1 MQWSSNPTMKCD
13 GAVLMERRRIDEFRG
28 ARPWWRVFFH
38 NEVRHNFGGMVPD
51 RCSPEKREI
60 TMRQDYNSQLLK
72 ELGRQRVAKGTKR
85 QWIADAQRAEQLVAK
100 LLPNNDYSF
109 DFISASVCGVRDFS
123 AGVET
128 QLGREWISDLLLLIE
143 DLSDASDL
151 HADSVGQ
158 PVHTVDELCKMHNVS
173 SKTVSRWRQQ
183 GLVSRKFIFD
193 GHRKRIGFLRSSV
206 DAFVRA
212 NPGKVSR
219 GERFSQ
225 MSEIDRREI
234 VEFARRLSNSG
245 YTQSEVAKRIAR
257 EFNRSAE
264 TVRYTI
270 RDYDRQNPTT
280 AVFPDKSTPLSEP
293 MKQRIYKEH
302 GEGKTIGHL
311 VRRYERSPA
320 TIYRVLGEMRA
331 KDLLALPLDFVDNL
345 EFHGRNAEKKIVA
358 EMPEPEVPTRRIKA
372 PAGVPGYMASLYDV
386 PLLTRAQEYH
396 LFRKYNYLKFRA
408 GKLRKTLNVAQPSA
422 KLMDQ
427 IEAIYAQAVATKN
440 QIVHANLRLVVSIA
454 KRHLKSQEEF
464 FQLISDGNMSLIRA
478 CEKFDYSRGN
488 KFSTYAS
495 WSIIKNFGRTIPGE
509 FKHRDRFRT
518 AGEELFLAAP
528 DERANWHAQ
537 VAEQKLLESQVG
549 AMLHH
554 LDDREQQI
562 IIRRFGLNHQEEPLT
577 LQEVGVLMG
586 VTKERIRQ
594 IEVRALNKLK
604 EAAALEKVDLPEAV

>member
-1 MQWSSNPTMKCD
+1 
-13 GAVLMERRRIDEFRG
+13 
-28 ARPWWRVFFH
+28 
-38 NEVRHNFGGMVPD
+38 
-51 RCSPEKREI
+51 
-60 TMRQDYNSQLLK
+60 MRQDYNSKLLK
-72 ELGRQRVAKGTKR
+72 EFCGQRLAKGTKK
-85 QWIADAQRAEQLVAK
+85 QWMGDAQRAEQLVAK
-100 LLPNNDYSF
+100 LSPKTDYGF
-109 DFISASVCGVRDFS
+109 DFISASVCGVRDFK
-123 AGVET
+123 AGLET
-128 QLGREWISDLLLLIE
+128 QSGKNWIADLLLLIE

-193 GHRKRIGFLRSSV
+193 GNRKRIGFLRSSV
-206 DAFVRA
+206 DQFVRL
-212 NPGKVSR
+212 NPEKVAR

-225 MSEIDRREI
+225 MSEYDRSEVI
-234 VEFARRLSNSG
+234 EFARRLAGSG
-245 YTQSEVAKRIAR
+245 YTQSEVAKKVAR
-257 EFNRSAE
+257 EINRSAE

-270 RDYDRQNPTT
+270 RDYDQQHPET
-280 AVFPDKSTPLSEP
+280 AVFPDKSAPLSELA
-293 MKQRIYKEH
+293 KARIYKEH

-320 TIYRVLGEMRA
+320 TIYRILGEMRA
-331 KDLLALPLDFVDNL
+331 QELMSIPLDFVDNL
-345 EFHGRNAEKKIVA
+345 EFHSRNAEKKILA
-358 EMPEPEVPTRRIKA
+358 EMPEPEVPVRRIKA

-386 PLLTRAQEYH
+386 PLLTRVQEYH

-408 GKLRKTLNVAQPSA
+408 AKLRKALDVEHPSA

-427 IEAIYAQAVATKN
+427 IEALHAQAVATKN

-454 KRHLKSQEEF
+454 KRHLKSQEDF
-464 FQLISDGNMSLIRA
+464 FHLISDGNMSLIRA

-518 AGEELFLAAP
+518 AGEEVFLAAP
-528 DERANWHAQ
+528 DERADWLAQ
-537 VAEQKLLESQVG
+537 VSDQKVLESQIG

-577 LQEVGVLMG
+577 LQEVGELMG

>member
-1 MQWSSNPTMKCD
+1 
-13 GAVLMERRRIDEFRG
+13 
-28 ARPWWRVFFH
+28 
-38 NEVRHNFGGMVPD
+38 
-51 RCSPEKREI
+51 
-60 TMRQDYNSQLLK
+60 MRQDYHSQLLK
-72 ELGRQRVAKGTKR
+72 ELVNQRVAKSNKR
-85 QWIADAQRAEQLVAK
+85 QLLADAQRAEQLVHK
-100 LLPNNDYSF
+100 LSPTADYTF
-109 DFISASVCGVRDFS
+109 DFISSTVSGVRDFN

-128 QLGREWISDLLLLIE
+128 QSGRKWIADLLLLIE

-206 DAFVRA
+206 DAFVKA
-212 NPGKVSR
+212 NPEKIAR
-219 GERFSQ
+219 GERFSH
-225 MSEIDRREI
+225 MSENDRNEI
-234 VEFARRLSNSG
+234 IEYARRLAGSG
-245 YTQSEVAKRIAR
+245 YSQSEVAKKVAR
-257 EFNRSAE
+257 EINRSAE
-264 TVRYTI
+264 TIRYTI
-270 RDYDRQNPTT
+270 RDYDLENPKL
-280 AVFPDKSTPLSEP
+280 AVFPDKSTPLSDSV
-293 MKQRIYKEH
+293 KQKIYKEH
-302 GEGKTIGHL
+302 GEGKTIGYL
-311 VRRYERSPA
+311 VRRYERSAA
-320 TIYRVLGEMRA
+320 TIYRVLGEIRA
-331 KDLLALPLDFVDNL
+331 KGLLTLSLEYVDSL
-345 EFHGRNAEKKIVA
+345 EFHSRNSEKKILA
-358 EMPEPEVPTRRIKA
+358 DMPEPEVPTRRIKA
-372 PAGVPGYMASLYDV
+372 PAGIPGYMASLYDV
-386 PLLTRAQEYH
+386 PLLTRDQEYH

-408 GKLRKTLNVAQPSA
+408 SKLRETLDVSQPSA
-422 KLMDQ
+422 KLMDE
-427 IEAIYAQAVATKN
+427 IDSLYAEAVATKN

-454 KRHLKSQEEF
+454 KRHLKSQEDF

-518 AGEELFLAAP
+518 AGEELFLATP
-528 DERANWHAQ
+528 DERADWHAQ
-537 VAEQKLLESQVG
+537 VADQKLLESQIE

-577 LQEVGVLMG
+577 LQEVGEIMG
-586 VTKERIRQ
+586 VTKERVRQ

-604 EAAALEKVDLPEAV
+604 EAAALEKVELPEAV